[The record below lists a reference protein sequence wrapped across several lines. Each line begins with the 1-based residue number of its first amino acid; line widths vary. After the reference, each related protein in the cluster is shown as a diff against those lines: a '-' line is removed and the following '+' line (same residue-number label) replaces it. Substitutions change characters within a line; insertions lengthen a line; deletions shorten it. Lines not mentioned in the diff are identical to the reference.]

1 MGNRLEMLEA
11 EAMKLTSGERAAF
24 AQLLLAS
31 LDDDSEIE
39 EAWAVEIER
48 RMADVESGA
57 IQVIPMPQALAQVRA
72 SLT

>member
-1 MGNRLEMLEA
+1 MYI
-11 EAMKLTSGERAAF
+11 TSCDALFVALPEVHIRQICVVFHEKVAN
-24 AQLLLAS
+24 QP
-31 LDDDSEIE
+31 EIE